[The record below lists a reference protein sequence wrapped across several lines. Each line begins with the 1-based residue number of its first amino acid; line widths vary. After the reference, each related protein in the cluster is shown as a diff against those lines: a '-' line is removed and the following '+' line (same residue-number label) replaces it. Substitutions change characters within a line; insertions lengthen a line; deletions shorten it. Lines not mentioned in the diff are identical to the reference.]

1 MDEGI
6 STPGGGKGAQVGRGA
21 LQVIGGVVPFVGGLF
36 SAMAGA
42 WSEKEQEKV
51 NRFFEHWIHMIK
63 DELKEKEQTVAEVMM
78 RLDMQDEKIT
88 KRLESEEYQSLIKK
102 TFRDWAGAESEDK
115 RVFIRNILANAA
127 SSDISSDDVVRLFL
141 DWIGVYSELHFRVI
155 AAIYNTNGI
164 TRAGIWN
171 KIGKGPVREDSAD
184 ADLYKLLIRDLST
197 GGVIRQHRETDYYG
211 NFIKKQSTGS
221 RGTSSDRMK
230 SAFDNEEQYVLTQ
243 LGQQFV
249 HYAMT
254 DLPLKI
260 TFKVPEEET
269 P

>member
-1 MDEGI
+1 MQENI
-6 STPGGGKGAQVGRGA
+6 SIPNSSKGAQIGRGA
-21 LQVIGGVVPFVGGLF
+21 LQTIGGAFPFVGGLL
-36 SAMAGA
+36 SAIAGA
-42 WSEKEQEKV
+42 WSEKDQEKV
-51 NRFFEHWIHMIK
+51 NRFFEHWIQMIK

-78 RLDMQDEKIT
+78 RLDLQDEKIT
-88 KRLESEEYQSLIKK
+88 ERLESEEYQSLIKK

-115 RVFIRNILANAA
+115 RVFIRNILSNAA
-127 SSDISSDDVVRLFL
+127 SSNISSDDVIRLFL
-141 DWIGVYSELHFRVI
+141 DWIGIYSELHFKII
-155 AAIYNTNGI
+155 AAIYNVNGI

-171 KIGKGPVREDSAD
+171 KIGKVRVREDSAD

-197 GGVIRQHRETDYYG
+197 GGVIRQHRETDYNG

-221 RGTSSDRMK
+221 RNASSDKLK

-254 DLPLKI
+254 ELPPKI
-260 TFKVPEEET
+260 AYKVPDEEHI
-269 P
+269 